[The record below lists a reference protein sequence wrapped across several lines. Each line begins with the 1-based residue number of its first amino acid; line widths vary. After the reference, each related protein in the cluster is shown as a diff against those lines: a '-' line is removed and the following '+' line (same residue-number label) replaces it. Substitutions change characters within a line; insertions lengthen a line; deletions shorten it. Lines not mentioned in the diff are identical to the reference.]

1 MIIVWNI
8 SLFIDI
14 HARPVSNQSDM
25 FRKLKQKI
33 EQDGGSV
40 KTSPVKGAAPQQT
53 HQTGRPAVLFTCQK
67 KDHVVTI

>member
-1 MIIVWNI
+1 M
-8 SLFIDI
+8 FIDVD
-14 HARPVSNQSDM
+14 ARPVSNQSDM

-53 HQTGRPAVLFTCQK
+53 HQTGRPAVLF
-67 KDHVVTI
+67 V